1 MKIKRINALLIEILG
16 LLSVFLLTPDVFA
29 SEEVTLPVLIQQN
42 IKGKTINY
50 RLSTQDENANYP
62 AESENGLFSNSDDQ
76 SLTLHF
82 AFFKPGN
89 YHYTLAP
96 VEENLI
102 QAQEQIYDINVL
114 VFYNKN
120 SQLSSVMFATNSA
133 GYKVD
138 SIAFAGITPDK
149 NPANQG
155 GNIGGK
161 TAIKMYP
168 ETGELNSQVSLFGLL
183 LVVRVMIIGG
193 THQYFYQQKSK
204 SSL

>member
-1 MKIKRINALLIEILG
+1 MKIKRINALLIGILG

-29 SEEVTLPVLIQQN
+29 EEVTLPVLIQQN
-42 IKGKTINY
+42 VQGKTINY

-62 AESENGLFSNSDDQ
+62 EEAKNGVFSISDKQ
-76 SLTLHF
+76 NLTLHF

-96 VEENLI
+96 VEKNLI

-120 SQLSSVMFATNSA
+120 SQLSSVISATNSA

-138 SIAFAGITPDK
+138 SIAFAGIAPDK

-155 GNIGGK
+155 GGIWGK

-168 ETGELNSQVSLFGLL
+168 KTGELKSQVSLFGLL
-183 LVVRVMIIGG
+183 LVVGVMIIGG
-193 THQYFYQQKSK
+193 TRQYFYQQKGK
-204 SSL
+204 SRV

>member
-1 MKIKRINALLIEILG
+1 MKIKQINALLIEFLG

-120 SQLSSVMFATNSA
+120 SQLSSVMSATNSA

>member
-1 MKIKRINALLIEILG
+1 MKIKRINALLIEFLG

-120 SQLSSVMFATNSA
+120 SQLSSVMSATNSA

-138 SIAFAGITPDK
+138 SIAFEGITPDK

>member
-1 MKIKRINALLIEILG
+1 M
-16 LLSVFLLTPDVFA
+16 FLLTPDVFA

-42 IKGKTINY
+42 VKGKTINY

-62 AESENGLFSNSDDQ
+62 AEAENGLFSISDDQ

-89 YHYTLAP
+89 YHYTFAP
-96 VEENLI
+96 VEKNLI

-120 SQLSSVMFATNSA
+120 SQLSSVISATNSA

-155 GNIGGK
+155 GVIGGK
-161 TAIKMYP
+161 TAINMYP
-168 ETGELNSQVSLFGLL
+168 KTGELKSQVSLF
-183 LVVRVMIIGG
+183 VC
-193 THQYFYQQKSK
+193 YW
-204 SSL
+204 

>member
-29 SEEVTLPVLIQQN
+29 NEEVTLPVLIQQN

-120 SQLSSVMFATNSA
+120 SQLSSVMSATNSA